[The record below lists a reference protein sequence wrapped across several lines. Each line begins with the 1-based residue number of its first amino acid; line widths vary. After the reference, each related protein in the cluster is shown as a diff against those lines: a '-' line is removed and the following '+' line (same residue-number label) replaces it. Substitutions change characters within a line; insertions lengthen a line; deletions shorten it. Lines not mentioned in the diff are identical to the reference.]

1 MLAKSRKFKPN
12 LLHWRLVQD
21 HHRSCK
27 LKKGSCGLCR
37 WHGLKK
43 GLNMSWAHVCVKN
56 KRAYVGCAKCAL
68 QELHGPWASFKQKPL
83 GMRLHHFKRHEM
95 SKAHKMACESQ
106 RTADSS
112 IFAPSKEIFQEAF
125 QRMRSG
131 GSARDG
137 GIASDKKQQVRWC
150 LAEAAMDIGRDV
162 LQHARCIAITRD
174 ERKGRLLVRGEPALT
189 TCLRP
194 PESLALEVQKA
205 LLTIW
210 QIGSD
215 R

>member
-1 MLAKSRKFKPN
+1 
-12 LLHWRLVQD
+12 
-21 HHRSCK
+21 
-27 LKKGSCGLCR
+27 
-37 WHGLKK
+37 
-43 GLNMSWAHVCVKN
+43 
-56 KRAYVGCAKCAL
+56 
-68 QELHGPWASFKQKPL
+68 
-83 GMRLHHFKRHEM
+83 
-95 SKAHKMACESQ
+95 
-106 RTADSS
+106 
-112 IFAPSKEIFQEAF
+112 
-125 QRMRSG
+125 MRSG

-162 LQHARCIAITRD
+162 LQHARYIAITRD